1 MTLAGKIRLMTN
13 FGFAGYDNVIYVGT
27 NGKMSEV
34 SAAMGLTGLESLNE
48 FIAANRR
55 NYAAYRA
62 GLQEVPGIK
71 LIAYDEAERNNYQ
84 YVIVEVDETT
94 SRHQPRRP
102 GARASRRE
110 CPGPSLLLSWL
121 P

>member
-1 MTLAGKIRLMTN
+1 MRLMKN

-34 SAAMGLTGLESLNE
+34 SAAMGLTGLEVLDE

-62 GLQEVPGIK
+62 GLQDVPGVQ
-71 LIAYDEAERNNYQ
+71 LIAYD
-84 YVIVEVDETT
+84 D
-94 SRHQPRRP
+94 SRTLQLPIHHRR
-102 GARASRRE
+102 GR
-110 CPGPSLLLSWL
+110 
-121 P
+121 